1 MKYSIFLT
9 CITFVAL
16 SFSARAD
23 IVETHR
29 GEFHNGIVL
38 QDTFKLDS
46 GYATFKLKKT
56 HLRSIYFKSD
66 ETSIIETNEGE
77 VLQGEVLEKSLIT
90 SRQLGP
96 DLDIA
101 TAEIKIIE
109 FSKPRKAAKIEEAHI
124 IGMQNGDVFLAK
136 SLPARLEIKSKEGP
150 TTVDLNNISML
161 DFSFSEDLEEQLV
174 RITLK
179 KDQSVLNA
187 SVIQNQLSLT
197 TLSGQSITL
206 PFIKIALIQL
216 RAKPHHNIS
225 GKSLF
230 PGKHAKIEPPKVIR
244 DKFIDGSF
252 APELIVIPAGTYT
265 RGYDDLDAD
274 FDEKP
279 LQRVTIP
286 NAFAIG
292 RFEVTFN
299 EFALFA
305 QDTNRELPDD
315 SEWGMGRRPVINVTW
330 EDAKA
335 YTQWLSQKTNTTY
348 RLPTDAEWEYAA
360 RAGNDETFPWGQNF
374 KMGQANCGGCG
385 TIWDSERTAPV
396 GRFPPN
402 QFELYDMAGNVF
414 EWTEDCWNN
423 TFKDIGL
430 QGQAYQ
436 NPAGCGARVI
446 RGGSWTFPP
455 KEVRSA
461 NRWRD
466 LPQRRSDDTGF
477 RVVKE
482 LVQ

>member
-1 MKYSIFLT
+1 MKYSIFLA
-9 CITFVAL
+9 CIIFTAF

-38 QDTFKLDS
+38 QDTFQLDS
-46 GYATFKLKKT
+46 GYATFELKKN
-56 HLRSIYFKSD
+56 HLRSIYFKSG
-66 ETSIIETNEGE
+66 ETSIVETYEGE
-77 VLQGEVLEKSLIT
+77 VLQGKILEKSLMT

-101 TAEIKIIE
+101 TSDIKVIE
-109 FSKPRKAAKIEEAHI
+109 FSKPRNTPKVEQAHI
-124 IGMQNGDVFLAK
+124 IGMQNGDIFLAK
-136 SLPARLEIKSKEGP
+136 TLPSHLKVKAKDGLSTI
-150 TTVDLNNISML
+150 DLNNVSIM

-174 RITLK
+174 RITSK
-179 KDQSVLNA
+179 KDQSLLTA
-187 SVIQNQLSLT
+187 SVIQEKMSLT
-197 TLSGQSITL
+197 TLSGQTITL
-206 PFIKIALIQL
+206 PFMNIALIQL
-216 RAKPHHNIS
+216 RAKPSDNIS
-225 GKSLF
+225 GKTLF
-230 PGKHAKIEPPKVIR
+230 AGKIETSKVIR

-252 APELIVIPAGTYT
+252 APELIVIPAGSYI
-265 RGYDDLDAD
+265 RGYDGLDAD

-279 LQRVTIP
+279 LQRITIP

-299 EFALFA
+299 EYAFFAHE
-305 QDTNRELPDD
+305 TNRELPDD
-315 SEWGMGRRPVINVTW
+315 SEWGMGRRPVMNVTW
-330 EDAKA
+330 IDAKA
-335 YTQWLSQKTNTTY
+335 YTQWLSQKTNQTY

-360 RAGNDETFPWGQNF
+360 RAGNTEKFLWGQNF
-374 KMGQANCGGCG
+374 KTGQANCGGCG
-385 TIWDSERTAPV
+385 TIWDSEKTAPV

-430 QGQAYQ
+430 QGQAHQ

-446 RGGSWTFPP
+446 RGGSWTFTP
-455 KEVRSA
+455 KEIRSA

-466 LPQRRSDDTGF
+466 FPQSRSDDTGF

-482 LVQ
+482 LPQ